1 VPTYFFTSA
10 LIDASTGNFESNM
23 NLMWR
28 SSLVASIALRGS
40 TSSAF
45 VHIPKFRIS
54 QAVTSSSF
62 SSSSLASKPFG
73 VIVQAE
79 IQPDRME
86 EFLRLIEENA
96 TKSRAEPGCLRF
108 GM

>member
-1 VPTYFFTSA
+1 
-10 LIDASTGNFESNM
+10 M

-45 VHIPKFRIS
+45 VPFQKFRIS
-54 QAVTSSSF
+54 QTVMSS
-62 SSSSLASKPFG
+62 SSSSLSSKPFG